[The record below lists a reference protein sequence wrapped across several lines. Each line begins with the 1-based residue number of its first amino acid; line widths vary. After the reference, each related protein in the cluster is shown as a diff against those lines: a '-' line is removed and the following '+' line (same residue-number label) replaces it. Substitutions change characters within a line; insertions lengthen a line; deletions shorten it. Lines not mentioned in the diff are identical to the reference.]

1 MASLILTARH
11 EMAALKVMF
20 WRRSN
25 VDFIYKHSDDQVLF
39 IPFLC
44 IFGSVS
50 WKHLYTR
57 ENQWST
63 PTSKPSAS
71 GLSWIHM
78 SQDLT
83 LGINTTEG
91 ECERG
96 SLMVLRVAISRL
108 KSILRWWWWGVGR
121 EGGCVGGGG
130 RVRGVFTGSSLRWF
144 LSVVIQRVLYWSVLE
159 WGIWKGLERGCLS
172 VYGKEHHKQTTSS
185 HSNF

>member
-1 MASLILTARH
+1 MMSLILTARH

-25 VDFIYKHSDDQVLF
+25 VDFIYKHNDDQVLF

-63 PTSKPSAS
+63 PASKPSAS

-96 SLMVLRVAISRL
+96 SLMVLRWRSVVWSR
-108 KSILRWWWWGVGR
+108 SSRWWWWW
-121 EGGCVGGGG
+121 GGGGGGGG
-130 RVRGVFTGSSLRWF
+130 RLRWGGGGGRGKEGGSSLDRHWDGSF
-144 LSVVIQRVLYWSVLE
+144 R
-159 WGIWKGLERGCLS
+159 
-172 VYGKEHHKQTTSS
+172 
-185 HSNF
+185 